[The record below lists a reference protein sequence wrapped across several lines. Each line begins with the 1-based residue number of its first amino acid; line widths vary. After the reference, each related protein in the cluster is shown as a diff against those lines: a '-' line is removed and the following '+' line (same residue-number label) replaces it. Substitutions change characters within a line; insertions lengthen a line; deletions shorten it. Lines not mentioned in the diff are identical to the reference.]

1 VKLHHLKPA
10 EGAKKSRTRV
20 GRGRAGRGGR
30 RAGRG
35 WRGGGA
41 RHTPQVGFEGGQ
53 MPLFRRLPKRGFNN
67 ARFATTYIPVN
78 VESLNSFDD
87 GARVDETVLRGC
99 GLANGKSSG
108 GIKILGD
115 GKLTKKLTVVADA
128 FSASARQQIEALGGA
143 CEAPPVVPKV
153 PRARTLPAP
162 KAA

>member
-1 VKLHHLKPA
+1 MNQTYEDAMAEAFPA
-10 EGAKKSRTRV
+10 VNAGIQPFGSRVLVQIRT
-20 GRGRAGRGGR
+20 
-30 RAGRG
+30 
-35 WRGGGA
+35 
-41 RHTPQVGFEGGQ
+41 
-53 MPLFRRLPKRGFNN
+53 PKR
-67 ARFATTYIPVN
+67 
-78 VESLNSFDD
+78 
-87 GARVDETVLRGC
+87 
-99 GLANGKSSG
+99 KSSG